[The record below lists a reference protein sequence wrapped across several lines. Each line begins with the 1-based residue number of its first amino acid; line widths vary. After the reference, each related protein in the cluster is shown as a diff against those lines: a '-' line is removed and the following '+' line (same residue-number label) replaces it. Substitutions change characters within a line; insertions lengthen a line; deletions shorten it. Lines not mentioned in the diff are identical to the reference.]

1 LRYDSLIIFTGK
13 VQPMS
18 DAITIY
24 QETVRINSYEC
35 DLNQAFK
42 PAAFFQRLT
51 EAAGI
56 HAALLG
62 VGFDAMLA
70 RNLYWVHARM
80 KIQFFSFPRAGET
93 ITIRTWPKTI
103 QQKLFFIRDF
113 EVLEPSGGR
122 LAAATSAWLIIDAAT
137 RRMVPPQ
144 SANLLLPAV
153 SDRVGLAEPLERLG
167 LARDGEER
175 LRVRAAYSAVD
186 MLGHVNNSR
195 YVEWICDAFP
205 FEMFNQRQLDWLQIN
220 YDHEVRP
227 GEELAVLANPA
238 GQDANLWALEGINRS
253 NDTRAFEAALRWK

>member
-1 LRYDSLIIFTGK
+1 
-13 VQPMS
+13 MS
-18 DAITIY
+18 EVITIY
-24 QETVRINSYEC
+24 QETIRINSYEC

-51 EAAGI
+51 ETAGI

-70 RNLYWVHARM
+70 RNLFWVHARM
-80 KIQFFSFPRAGET
+80 KIKFLAFPRAGET

-103 QQKLFFIRDF
+103 QQKLFYIRDF
-113 EVLEPSGGR
+113 EVMDAGGAP

-144 SANLLLPAV
+144 SANLTLPAL
-153 SDRVGLAEPLERLG
+153 SERVGLPEPLERLG
-167 LARDGEER
+167 LAHDGEER

-195 YVEWICDAFP
+195 YVEWICDSFPMEAFS
-205 FEMFNQRQLDWLQIN
+205 QHKLDWLQVN

-227 GEELAVLANPA
+227 GEEVSVLANPV
-238 GQDANLWALEGINRS
+238 GEDANLWALEGVNRS
-253 NDTRAFEAALRWK
+253 NDTRAFEAALRFNKA